1 VKRSATQFVT
11 AKDGTPIA
19 YWSVGSGPPIVLIHN
34 FVISHAELEWEI
46 PSCRSF
52 YEALAEHH
60 QVIRLD
66 PRNTGL
72 SGGEWPQEDEQHHQ
86 ELLDQV
92 VGDVESVVDALGHSE
107 FDLVATMSMGAVG
120 IRLATIGRVR
130 RLVLCDPAVNIP
142 EAEEFVRYLR
152 AAEAMA
158 AVDPTTTSHM
168 ISLLWTDGAPPED
181 RDPLTAI
188 FAANSGS
195 GTGWAGTLHWNGTP
209 WLSEVSA
216 ATLILSTKEGIVTN
230 VKQVRGAA
238 ASIPEASLIGVEG
251 FMAPYWVDRDATLT
265 ALGDFLGWDSDD
277 EQFESDFSVIVFTDI
292 VASTEVVDRLGD
304 EAARNAVR
312 SVEDLVAETAE
323 DHSGKVIKH
332 LGDGS
337 LLEFRSASNALDF
350 ARKVQ
355 TELAGGDV
363 GLRVGMAAGEPIH
376 EDGDVH
382 GAVVVVA
389 SRIADAAGTG
399 EAFVSDG
406 VRQLVVGKRY
416 DFDDQGEQAIKG
428 FDDPIRVWRLN
439 T

>member
-1 VKRSATQFVT
+1 MERSGIQFVT
-11 AKDGTPIA
+11 AGDGTSIA

-46 PSCRSF
+46 PSFRSF
-52 YEALAEHH
+52 YKALAEHH

-66 PRNTGL
+66 PRATGL
-72 SGGEWPQEDEQHHQ
+72 SGGEWGEQDEDHHKK
-86 ELLDQV
+86 LLDQV
-92 VGDVESVVDALGHSE
+92 VGDVEAVADALGHLE

-120 IRLATIGRVR
+120 IRLATMGRVR

-158 AVDPTTTSHM
+158 AVDPTTTTDM
-168 ISLLWTDGAPPED
+168 VSLLWTDGAPPED
-181 RDPLTAI
+181 REPIRAV
-188 FAANSGS
+188 FEANSVS

-209 WLSEVSA
+209 WLSEVPLP
-216 ATLILSTKEGIVTN
+216 TLVVYTKEGLVTSM
-230 VKQVRGAA
+230 KQVREAA

-251 FMAPYWVDRDATLT
+251 FIAPYWVDRDAMLAT
-265 ALGDFLGWDSDD
+265 LGDFLGWGSDD
-277 EQFESDFSVIVFTDI
+277 EPIESDFSVIVFTDI

-312 SVEDLVAETAE
+312 SVEDLVAETAA
-323 DHSGKVIKH
+323 DHSGKVVKH

-355 TELAGGDV
+355 AELAGGDI

-399 EAFVSDG
+399 EVFVSDG
-406 VRQLVVGKRY
+406 VRQLVVGKQY
-416 DFDDQGEQAIKG
+416 EFEDQGEQPIKG
-428 FDDPIRVWRLN
+428 FDEPIRVWRLN
-439 T
+439 S